1 MEQSQPD
8 SDTPFQIGL
17 VGAGGISRAHL
28 LAFKAFPDQLKLT
41 AVCDINREAAEKF
54 VEEAG
59 GGIPIY
65 DSVEDMLS
73 AGGFDAVDL
82 CTVHSEHYPQAK
94 AALEAGYPVLIEKPF
109 ATRIEDCEELVE
121 LADKKDLC
129 LMIGQ
134 CQRFDPSYVAARK
147 AIRTGVLGEIRG
159 VRFDC
164 MQNLEFYVKP
174 GHWLW
179 DGDLAGGGIV
189 ISVMVHRLDLMR
201 YLVGDVK
208 RVTAVGR
215 SFHKDM
221 INGAEDFVTAI
232 LEFENGA
239 VGEAFGTY
247 VGYRLPYS
255 ESFMIFGEK
264 GTVHAVPDKGQWMGP
279 AMIAVDGEERGK
291 DESAFAGFETIEGD
305 PLMVHEL
312 GFVNEIL
319 HFAECCRSGREPDSS
334 GRDNL
339 KTMKVIFGIMESIKT
354 GKPVEIE

>member
-1 MEQSQPD
+1 MGKSRD
-8 SDTPFQIGL
+8 KPFRIGL
-17 VGAGGISRAHL
+17 VGTGGISRAHL
-28 LAFKAFPDQLKLT
+28 IAFKAFPEELKLT
-41 AVCDINREAAEKF
+41 AVCDINRAAAEEF
-54 VEEAG
+54 VAEAG
-59 GGIPIY
+59 GDIPIY
-65 DSVEDMLS
+65 DSIEAMLGC
-73 AGGFDAVDL
+73 GGFDAVDL
-82 CTVHSEHYPQAK
+82 CTIHTEHYAQAK
-94 AALEAGYPVLIEKPF
+94 AALMADYPVLIEKPF
-109 ATRIEDCEELVE
+109 ATRIEDCKELVD
-121 LADKKDLC
+121 LAEEKQKC

-147 AIRTGVLGEIRG
+147 AIQSGVLGDIRG

-179 DGDLAGGGIV
+179 DADKAGGGIV

-201 YLVGDVK
+201 FLVGDIK

-215 SFHKDM
+215 SFHREM
-221 INGAEDFVTAI
+221 LNGAEDFVTAI

-247 VGYRLPYS
+247 VGFRLPYS

-264 GTVHAVPDKGQWMGP
+264 GTVHAVPEAGQWQGP
-279 AMIAVDGEERGK
+279 AMISVDGEERK
-291 DESAFAGFETIEGD
+291 ADKSAFEGFSPINPD
-305 PLMVHEL
+305 PLMRHEL

-319 HFAECCRSGREPDSS
+319 HFAECCRSGAQPDAS

-339 KTMKVIFGIMESIKT
+339 KTMQVIFGIMESMRL
-354 GKPVEIE
+354 GKPVEIK